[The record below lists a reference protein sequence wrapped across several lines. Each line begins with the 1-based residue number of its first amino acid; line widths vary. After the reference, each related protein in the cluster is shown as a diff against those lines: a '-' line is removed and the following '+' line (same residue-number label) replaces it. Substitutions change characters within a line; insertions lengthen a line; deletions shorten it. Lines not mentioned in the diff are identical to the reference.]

1 MSNVFLCSVLA
12 RLYVSL
18 LIMEAMKY
26 TLYLGW
32 LGVYWVLFS
41 LWYFKIPDLV
51 SQPFFKVSHI
61 ITMSFSQATCSTSC
75 S

>member
-18 LIMEAMKY
+18 LIIESMKY

-32 LGVYWVLFS
+32 LGVYWVFVG
-41 LWYFKIPDLV
+41 WYFEIPGLV

-61 ITMSFSQATCSTSC
+61 ITMSFSQAICSTSC
-75 S
+75 R

>member
-18 LIMEAMKY
+18 LIIESMKY
-26 TLYLGW
+26 ALYLGW

-41 LWYFKIPDLV
+41 C
-51 SQPFFKVSHI
+51 FFFFNSR
-61 ITMSFSQATCSTSC
+61 SGFSTIF
-75 S
+75 